1 MHGYHAS
8 STTSVLIAGPN
19 ETGQPELAFDALSRS
34 GTAVVVAPDGAMSTM
49 ESWFDGRAADLRVV
63 SPTDGDGETRSL
75 SELGV
80 AIHEALADVRSGV
93 PQWPT
98 DHSFALAIHE
108 ALADVRSGRG
118 RGDSDRSGREPDS
131 DDADVWLAVDEL
143 PELIPDGDL
152 LPLFRFFHVLHHRVE
167 RAGGRLVCTVDTDRL
182 GPNEVRT
189 LEEVF
194 DRRRTTR
201 SDALAERPVPS

>member
-8 STTSVLIAGPN
+8 STTSVLIAGPH
-19 ETGQPELAFDALSRS
+19 ETGQPELAFDALSRT
-34 GTAVVVAPDGAMSTM
+34 GTAVVVAPDGATSTM
-49 ESWFDGRAADLRVV
+49 ESWFDGRTADLSVV
-63 SPTDGDGETRSL
+63 SPTEGDGEARSL

-80 AIHEALADVRSGV
+80 AIHEALADVRSGGGRSD
-93 PQWPT
+93 P
-98 DHSFALAIHE
+98 E
-108 ALADVRSGRG
+108 RSGRG
-118 RGDSDRSGREPDS
+118 PDAL
-131 DDADVWLAVDEL
+131 DDASVWIAIDEL
-143 PELIPDGDL
+143 PELLPDGDL

-182 GPNEVRT
+182 EQSEVRT

-201 SDALAERPVPS
+201 SDALAERPIPS

>member
-80 AIHEALADVRSGV
+80 AIHEALADVRSG
-93 PQWPT
+93 
-98 DHSFALAIHE
+98 
-108 ALADVRSGRG
+108 GG
-118 RGDSDRSGREPDS
+118 RGDPDRSGREPDS

-194 DRRRTTR
+194 DRRHTTR